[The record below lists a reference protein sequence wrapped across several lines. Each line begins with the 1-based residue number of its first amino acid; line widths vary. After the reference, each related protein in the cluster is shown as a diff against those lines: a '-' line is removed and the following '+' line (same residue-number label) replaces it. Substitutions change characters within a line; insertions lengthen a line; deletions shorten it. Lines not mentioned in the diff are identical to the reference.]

1 MLINQL
7 QLDAADER
15 RAHGASPR
23 VEALLKEQAEEQE
36 KLERHLEDFEYTP
49 RRALNERVDK
59 AQALRRYNLR
69 EGGGDYEAASM
80 DLPALSC
87 DDSGDEQTD
96 DDGDDAMD
104 GGGGGGVQGTAADQG
119 AAAAAT
125 ASRAKAKAVARAA
138 KAATKEAVLTR
149 RFVPFNTVRGI
160 RIIHVDDKSAKEIP
174 DAIDGVV
181 GDSRPSATVHINGQ
195 HCAVTH
201 IQTNYL
207 SWGAG
212 SKKADNIIDEI
223 IANVAE
229 VVQGEMV
236 LVFVFDRCSL
246 GLCAKVATQLGMA
259 LKDRGI
265 CSVFEAYYFPSKHG
279 RAPPMLPYL
288 SPLTPPPPPS
298 PPRLTSR

>member
-15 RAHGASPR
+15 RAHGASPK
-23 VEALLKEQAEEQE
+23 VDALLKEQAEEQE
-36 KLERHLEDFEYTP
+36 KLKRHLEDFEYMP
-49 RRALNERVDK
+49 RRELNERVDK

-69 EGGGDYEAASM
+69 EGGDYEAASK

-87 DDSGDEQTD
+87 DSSGDELTD
-96 DDGDDAMD
+96 DEDDAMD
-104 GGGGGGVQGTAADQG
+104 GGGGDQVAADQG
-119 AAAAAT
+119 GGGGGAAT
-125 ASRAKAKAVARAA
+125 ASRAKAKALARAA
-138 KAATKEAVLTR
+138 KAATKEAVRTR
-149 RFVPFNTVRGI
+149 QFVPFNTVRGV

-236 LVFVFDRCSL
+236 LVFVFDRCAL
-246 GLCAKVATQLGMA
+246 GLCAKVAMQLGMA

-279 RAPPMLPYL
+279 RAQPCQPPTFPAYH
-288 SPLTPPPPPS
+288 P
-298 PPRLTSR
+298 